1 MALQRP
7 GLIRHGRCRSRA
19 LVIYQRPL
27 IIHAQR
33 NIVTIHTH
41 PTPPLA
47 LPVPVFSLL
56 STVPHGC
63 MRTALAHWRPAHGPR
78 CFAAVAH
85 PSHGPAKRT
94 LSTSSGS

>member
-27 IIHAQR
+27 IIHAGAISSQF
-33 NIVTIHTH
+33 
-41 PTPPLA
+41 TPSQTAPSLWPSPLPSA
-47 LPVPVFSLL
+47 LLFVVVCATGL
-56 STVPHGC
+56 H
-63 MRTALAHWRPAHGPR
+63 AHGACAR
-78 CFAAVAH
+78 AAIAAVAH

-94 LSTSSGS
+94 LSSASGS